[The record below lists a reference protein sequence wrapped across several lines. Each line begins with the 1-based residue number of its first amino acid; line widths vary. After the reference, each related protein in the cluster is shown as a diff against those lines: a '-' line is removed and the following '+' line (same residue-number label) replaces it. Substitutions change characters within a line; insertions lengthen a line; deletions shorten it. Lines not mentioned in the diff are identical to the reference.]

1 MTDRMEPGTN
11 GNNSAE
17 LTTSPT
23 TADGSQDCSCAEARA
38 HLEAFLDRE
47 CTADLTER
55 LAQHVATCLHCSRI
69 ADAETHLREILRSR
83 CAEQAPPELRAR
95 VLGRLSTLRA
105 TAVSVTTTSTT
116 TRTQASAS
124 GRVVRVVESRVE
136 SSRTV
141 RFESD

>member
-1 MTDRMEPGTN
+1 MG
-11 GNNSAE
+11 
-17 LTTSPT
+17 
-23 TADGSQDCSCAEARA
+23 GSQEKDEPCSCSEARE
-38 HLEAFLDRE
+38 HLERFLDHE
-47 CTADLTER
+47 CDGDLTAR
-55 LAQHVATCLHCSRI
+55 LAEHVATCEHCSRI

-105 TAVSVTTTSTT
+105 TEVSVTTTSTT
-116 TRTQASAS
+116 RSATTTSS

-141 RFESD
+141 RFERD

>member
-1 MTDRMEPGTN
+1 MG
-11 GNNSAE
+11 
-17 LTTSPT
+17 
-23 TADGSQDCSCAEARA
+23 GSQEKDEPCSCSEARE
-38 HLEAFLDRE
+38 HLERFLDHE
-47 CTADLTER
+47 CDVDLTAR
-55 LAQHVATCLHCSRI
+55 LAEHVATCEHCSRI

-95 VLGRLSTLRA
+95 VLGRLSALRA

-136 SSRTV
+136 SSQTV
-141 RFESD
+141 RFERD

>member
-1 MTDRMEPGTN
+1 MG
-11 GNNSAE
+11 
-17 LTTSPT
+17 
-23 TADGSQDCSCAEARA
+23 GSQEKDEPCSCSEARE
-38 HLEAFLDRE
+38 HLERFLDHE
-47 CTADLTER
+47 CDVDLTAR
-55 LAQHVATCLHCSRI
+55 LAEHVATCEHCSRI

-95 VLGRLSTLRA
+95 VLGRLSALRA

-124 GRVVRVVESRVE
+124 GQVVRIVESRVE

-141 RFESD
+141 RFERD

>member
-1 MTDRMEPGTN
+1 MRDRMEPQVNTDKSTE
-11 GNNSAE
+11 SAKA
-17 LTTSPT
+17 PK
-23 TADGSQDCSCAEARA
+23 TAVGSQDCSCAEARA

-47 CTADLTER
+47 CTADLAER

-95 VLGRLSTLRA
+95 GLGRLSTLRA
-105 TAVSVTTTSTT
+105 TAVSVTSTSTT

-124 GRVVRVVESRVE
+124 GRVVRIVESRVE
-136 SSRTV
+136 SSRTI
-141 RFESD
+141 RMEGD